1 MMYMVFYMTD
11 DLGET
16 FTEMNEDIETFII
29 NGKKHFGVTKKQA
42 LRYCL
47 FFC

>member
-16 FTEMNEDIETFII
+16 FTEMNEGIETFII
-29 NGKKHFGVTKKQA
+29 NGKNLLSKVDNNTSPP
-42 LRYCL
+42 YNMI
-47 FFC
+47 